1 MILRRAVG
9 AVVASSALSPSRL
22 LPPLLDPTRRDAA
35 AARPGASCV
44 AHGRVVDRR
53 PGARLICGFVAVLDG
68 GDD

>member
-9 AVVASSALSPSRL
+9 AVVVSSALSPSRL

-44 AHGRVVDRR
+44 ATRTCR
-53 PGARLICGFVAVLDG
+53 
-68 GDD
+68 

>member
-9 AVVASSALSPSRL
+9 AVVVSSALSPSRL

-53 PGARLICGFVAVLDG
+53 PRCTTNLWVRRRLGWRR
-68 GDD
+68 